1 MAAMNFNLFHYSH
14 FKSPPPSKPP
24 AIINPQQ
31 RELRFHAAFH
41 QLVIKYVKHFVSFL
55 CSQIAIT

>member
-1 MAAMNFNLFHYSH
+1 MAAMNFNLFIILV
-14 FKSPPPSKPP
+14 FNLRRLQKPP
-24 AIINPQQ
+24 AIINSQQ
-31 RELRFHAAFH
+31 REVRFHAAFH